1 MNLSNTA
8 LTPAGVRSDITLPA
22 SIIKSQAIS
31 TLSSVGFSSNNV
43 SNYKPTY
50 SEITYWFIKWAN
62 IFVVDIHTILL
73 FPFKLLILNNILTFK
88 SFLEL

>member
-1 MNLSNTA
+1 LNLSNTA

-50 SEITYWFIKWAN
+50 SEITY
-62 IFVVDIHTILL
+62 
-73 FPFKLLILNNILTFK
+73 
-88 SFLEL
+88 